1 MVRPR
6 FYISLG
12 PNEVKE
18 LSGFLAGGYSRYGLR
33 ARRRAQAV
41 WFSYKMM
48 TVPEIAGRL
57 RVSERHVW
65 KWLKSYQAKGLDGLK
80 GKYFYNKI

>member
-6 FYISLG
+6 FYISLN

-18 LSGFLAGGYSRYGLR
+18 LHEFLAGGFSRYGLR

-48 TVPEIAGRL
+48 TVAEVARRL

-65 KWLKSYQAKGLDGLK
+65 RWLKLYKQRGLAGIK
-80 GKYFYNKI
+80 GKYVYTKL